1 MRLLSLTLDG
11 FKSFAQPTTI
21 EFRPGM
27 TGIIGPNGSGKSN
40 IIEAI
45 RWVLGEQSA
54 KTLRGNKMA
63 DVIFNGSEDRAP
75 LNRAL
80 VSIAFDNSD
89 HYLNSDFS
97 ELKITRKLYRN
108 GDSEYLINSQQVRL
122 RDIVDL
128 FVDSGVGRES
138 FSVISQ
144 GRIAEIFNGKPADR
158 RAIIETAAGVS
169 KYKQNK
175 ATAEKRLD
183 TTRENL
189 NRVNDIVAELEDQ
202 LEPLAE
208 QSALAQDYLE
218 QKGKFDLLDKTRT
231 VRELD
236 SNQAALKQIV
246 AKQEKAQ
253 TMAAEYDEQAK
264 AAAQA
269 LAQQQAQQKRLL
281 VVKDELQQK
290 ILDATT
296 IIGKLNSKQ
305 SLSSVRLE
313 QRENEKQ
320 RLLARQ
326 NELKQQLAATEQ
338 ALLQQNQAIADQQ
351 QAIKE
356 HQKALNEAKS
366 QSAEQRA
373 QQLAQ
378 QLEAMRDQQ
387 VDLMQKQAAAHN
399 QQTFLQR
406 SHEQALNQYQQH
418 SDELK
423 NVQERLEKAQQ
434 NADQQA
440 QLVIAAQKEQQAKTQ
455 QLDQEKAQ
463 QAQLQTQYEQVQ
475 QSWYQALGDVRSCQN
490 RVKNYQAMA
499 ADYTGYYS
507 GVQNV
512 LKQRRQFN
520 GLYGP
525 VSELIKVP
533 QAYTTALETVLG
545 GQLQHLV
552 VATQNDGKQI
562 INYLVRQRGGRATIL
577 PLDTL
582 RGGYQP
588 RNLERLRTLPGFV
601 GRASELIQYD
611 PRFQVVIDHL
621 LSNTIV
627 ADNLDH
633 ATLLAKEGQHQVRVI
648 TLDGQLINTSGAM
661 TGGASRSQRIGLL
674 SQQQMV
680 EKMKQELQVQQ
691 QRSSEL
697 EQKVSQL
704 EQARRS
710 NQQTLAALQN
720 ETAQANQKLSEA
732 KANQQLADS
741 QLAELKR
748 QLKALD
754 YQANAAGNPEQF
766 AQEMAAA
773 KQNEQQLADELTQLK
788 VTMEKI
794 KQQQNDLQNNASAQL
809 EQLHEM
815 QQWLAVARE
824 RLRQAKEQRAELQ
837 TRQEDANEQLASLEQ
852 QLQALDH
859 DDQLQADDRQT
870 TAAALAEAQ
879 QQLHDAQDQLKAS
892 DEKLTTLNDQLQ
904 DANEQNDRLQAL
916 QRAAIE
922 DLSGIKSQRARLEML
937 IDQGLNRLSETYSMT
952 LADARQELSPLSD
965 DELNRQLKLLKRGLD
980 ELGPVNTGAIQE
992 YERISERY
1000 DFLSGQKADLEKA
1013 RDQLKETMDAMDEQV
1028 KARFIKTFKEVSAAF
1043 TETFATIF
1051 EGGQAKLV
1059 LTDPDDVLTSGVDIM
1074 AQPPGKRN
1082 QQLSLLSGGEK
1093 ALTAIA
1099 LLFAILKVRP
1109 VPFAI
1114 LDEPEAALD
1123 EVNVD
1128 RFAKYLSR
1136 FGEDGPQFI
1145 VITHRKG
1152 TMMNANVLYG
1162 VTMQESGVSK
1172 MVSVDVEEA
1181 LNSDDRN

>member
-108 GDSEYLINSQQVRL
+108 GDSEYLINGQQVRL
-122 RDIVDL
+122 RDIIDL

-326 NELKQQLAATEQ
+326 NELKQQLAATEE
-338 ALLQQNQAIADQQ
+338 ALLQQDQAIADQQ

-356 HQKALNEAKS
+356 HQTALNEAKS

-378 QLEAMRDQQ
+378 KLESMRDQQ

-406 SHEQALNQYQQH
+406 SHEQALSQYQQH

-423 NVQERLEKAQQ
+423 NVQERLENAQR

-440 QLVIAAQKEQQAKTQ
+440 QLVIAAQKEQQAKNQ

-588 RNLERLRTLPGFV
+588 RNLARLRTLPGFV
-601 GRASELIQYD
+601 GHASELIQYD

-710 NQQTLAALQN
+710 NQQALATLQN

-754 YQANAAGNPEQF
+754 YQANAAGNPDQF

-837 TRQEDANEQLASLEQ
+837 TRQDDTNEHLTSLQQ
-852 QLQALDH
+852 QLQMLDH

-870 TAAALAEAQ
+870 TAAALADAQ

-904 DANEQNDRLQAL
+904 DANKQNDRLQAL

-952 LADARQELSPLSD
+952 LADARQELSPLPD

-1028 KARFIKTFKEVSAAF
+1028 KTRFIKTFKEVSAAF

-1172 MVSVDVEEA
+1172 MVSVDVQEA
-1181 LNSDDRN
+1181 LNGEDQN

>member
-253 TMAAEYDEQAK
+253 TMVAEYDEQAK

-326 NELKQQLAATEQ
+326 NELKQQLTATEQ
-338 ALLQQNQAIADQQ
+338 ALLQQDQAIADQQ

-378 QLEAMRDQQ
+378 KLESMRDQQ

-434 NADQQA
+434 NADQQV
-440 QLVIAAQKEQQAKTQ
+440 QLVIAAQKEQQAKAQ

-588 RNLERLRTLPGFV
+588 RNLARLRTLPGFV

-754 YQANAAGNPEQF
+754 YQANAAGNPDQF

-837 TRQEDANEQLASLEQ
+837 TRQENANEQLASLEQ

-1000 DFLSGQKADLEKA
+1000 DFLSGQKPIWKKPEISLRKPWMRWMNRLRRALS
-1013 RDQLKETMDAMDEQV
+1013 RLLK
-1028 KARFIKTFKEVSAAF
+1028 KYRPPLPKRLPRF
-1043 TETFATIF
+1043 
-1051 EGGQAKLV
+1051 
-1059 LTDPDDVLTSGVDIM
+1059 
-1074 AQPPGKRN
+1074 
-1082 QQLSLLSGGEK
+1082 
-1093 ALTAIA
+1093 
-1099 LLFAILKVRP
+1099 LKVVR
-1109 VPFAI
+1109 
-1114 LDEPEAALD
+1114 
-1123 EVNVD
+1123 
-1128 RFAKYLSR
+1128 
-1136 FGEDGPQFI
+1136 
-1145 VITHRKG
+1145 
-1152 TMMNANVLYG
+1152 
-1162 VTMQESGVSK
+1162 
-1172 MVSVDVEEA
+1172 
-1181 LNSDDRN
+1181 LNWC

>member
-1 MRLLSLTLDG
+1 MS
-11 FKSFAQPTTI
+11 
-21 EFRPGM
+21 
-27 TGIIGPNGSGKSN
+27 
-40 IIEAI
+40 
-45 RWVLGEQSA
+45 
-54 KTLRGNKMA
+54 
-63 DVIFNGSEDRAP
+63 
-75 LNRAL
+75 
-80 VSIAFDNSD
+80 
-89 HYLNSDFS
+89 
-97 ELKITRKLYRN
+97 
-108 GDSEYLINSQQVRL
+108 
-122 RDIVDL
+122 
-128 FVDSGVGRES
+128 
-138 FSVISQ
+138 
-144 GRIAEIFNGKPADR
+144 
-158 RAIIETAAGVS
+158 
-169 KYKQNK
+169 
-175 ATAEKRLD
+175 
-183 TTRENL
+183 
-189 NRVNDIVAELEDQ
+189 
-202 LEPLAE
+202 
-208 QSALAQDYLE
+208 
-218 QKGKFDLLDKTRT
+218 
-231 VRELD
+231 
-236 SNQAALKQIV
+236 
-246 AKQEKAQ
+246 
-253 TMAAEYDEQAK
+253 
-264 AAAQA
+264 
-269 LAQQQAQQKRLL
+269 QQQAQQKRLL

-338 ALLQQNQAIADQQ
+338 ALLQQDQAIADQQ

-356 HQKALNEAKS
+356 HQTALNEAKS

-378 QLEAMRDQQ
+378 KLESMRDQQ

-423 NVQERLEKAQQ
+423 NVQERLENAQQ
-434 NADQQA
+434 NAEQQA

-512 LKQRRQFN
+512 LRQRHQFN

-588 RNLERLRTLPGFV
+588 RNLARLRTLPGFV

-710 NQQTLAALQN
+710 NQQTLAALQS

-754 YQANAAGNPEQF
+754 YQANAAGNPDQF

-837 TRQEDANEQLASLEQ
+837 TRQENANEQLASLEQ

-879 QQLHDAQDQLKAS
+879 QQLHDAQEQLKAS

-952 LADARQELSPLSD
+952 LADARQELSPLPD
-965 DELNRQLKLLKRGLD
+965 DELNRQLKLLKRGLN

-1013 RDQLKETMDAMDEQV
+1013 RDQLKKTMDAMDEQV
-1028 KARFIKTFKEVSAAF
+1028 KTRFIKTFKEVSAAF
-1043 TETFATIF
+1043 TETFAMIF

>member
-108 GDSEYLINSQQVRL
+108 GDSEYLINGQQVRL
-122 RDIVDL
+122 RDIIDL

-326 NELKQQLAATEQ
+326 NELKQQLAATEE
-338 ALLQQNQAIADQQ
+338 ALLQQDQAIADQQ

-356 HQKALNEAKS
+356 HQTALNEAKS

-378 QLEAMRDQQ
+378 KLESMRDQQ
-387 VDLMQKQAAAHN
+387 VDLMQKQATARN
-399 QQTFLQR
+399 QQTFLKR
-406 SHEQALNQYQQH
+406 SHEQALSQYQQH

-423 NVQERLEKAQQ
+423 NVQERLENAQR

-440 QLVIAAQKEQQAKTQ
+440 QLVIAAQKEQQAKNQ

-588 RNLERLRTLPGFV
+588 RNLARLRTLPGFV
-601 GRASELIQYD
+601 GHASELIQYD

-710 NQQTLAALQN
+710 NQQALATLQN

-754 YQANAAGNPEQF
+754 YQANAAGNPDQF

-837 TRQEDANEQLASLEQ
+837 TRQDDTNEHLTSLRQ
-852 QLQALDH
+852 QLQMLDH

-870 TAAALAEAQ
+870 TAAALADAQ

-904 DANEQNDRLQAL
+904 DANKQNDRLQAL

-952 LADARQELSPLSD
+952 LADARQELSPLPD

-1028 KARFIKTFKEVSAAF
+1028 KTRFIKTFKEVSAAF

-1172 MVSVDVEEA
+1172 MVSVDVQEA
-1181 LNSDDRN
+1181 LNGEDQN

>member
-54 KTLRGNKMA
+54 KNLRGNKMA

-89 HYLNSDFS
+89 HYLNSDYS

-108 GDSEYLINSQQVRL
+108 GDSEYLINNQQVRL

-144 GRIAEIFNGKPADR
+144 GKIAEIFNGKPTDR

-189 NRVNDIVAELEDQ
+189 NRVNDIVSELEDQ

-218 QKGKFDLLDKTRT
+218 QKGKFDLLDKTKT
-231 VRELD
+231 VRQLD
-236 SNQAALKQIV
+236 ADQATLKQVV
-246 AKQEKAQ
+246 AKQEKSQ
-253 TMAAEYDEQAK
+253 SMAAEYDEQAK
-264 AAAQA
+264 DAAQK

-281 VVKDELQQK
+281 TVKDELQQK

-296 IIGKLNSKQ
+296 VIGKLNSKQ

-313 QRENEKQ
+313 QRENEKR
-320 RLLARQ
+320 RLSTQQNDLESQLAETNDALKLQ
-326 NELKQQLAATEQ
+326 NESIIKQQQ
-338 ALLQQNQAIADQQ
+338 S
-351 QAIKE
+351 IKE

-366 QSAEQRA
+366 QSAEQRS

-378 QLEAMRDQQ
+378 QLEDMRDHQ
-387 VDLMQKQAAAHN
+387 VDLLQKQATARN

-423 NVQERLEKAQQ
+423 NVQERLQTAQQ

-440 QLVIAAQKEQQAKTQ
+440 QAVLHAQDALQQKTAELNQERNQ
-455 QLDQEKAQ
+455 QN
-463 QAQLQTQYEQVQ
+463 QLQQQYEQIQ
-475 QSWYQALGDVRSCQN
+475 QAWYQALGDVRSCKA
-490 RVKNYQAMA
+490 RVNNYQAMA

-512 LKQRRQFN
+512 LKQRQQFN
-520 GLYGP
+520 GLFGP

-533 QAYTTALETVLG
+533 QQYTTALETVLG

-588 RNLERLRTLPGFV
+588 RNLDRLRTLPGFI

-633 ATLLAKEGQHQVRVI
+633 ATQLAKAGQHQVRVI

-680 EKMKQELQVQQ
+680 EKMKQELQAQQ
-691 QRSSEL
+691 QHASEL
-697 EQKVSQL
+697 EQKVRQL
-704 EQARRS
+704 EQARQS
-710 NQQTLAALQN
+710 NQQMLAALQN
-720 ETAQANQKLSEA
+720 EAVAATQKMNEA

-766 AQEMAAA
+766 EREMSTA
-773 KQNEQQLADELTQLK
+773 KENEQQLADELVQLK
-788 VTMEKI
+788 ADMEKI
-794 KQQQNDLQNNASAQL
+794 KQQQSDLQNNASAQL

-824 RLRQAKEQRAELQ
+824 RLRQAKDQAAELEAR
-837 TRQEDANEQLASLEQ
+837 RQDIEKRLAKLKQ
-852 QLQALDH
+852 QLQLLDE
-859 DDQLQADDRQT
+859 DNQQQADDRQT
-870 TAAALAEAQ
+870 TAAALKEAE
-879 QQLHDAQDQLKAS
+879 QQLQDAQNQLQGC

-922 DLSGIKSQRARLEML
+922 DLSGIKAQRARLEMR

-1000 DFLSGQKADLEKA
+1000 DFLTSQKADLEKA
-1013 RDQLKETMDAMDEQV
+1013 RDQLLETMNAMDEQV
-1028 KARFIKTFKEVSAAF
+1028 KTRFIKTFKEVSAAF
-1043 TETFATIF
+1043 AETFATIF

-1128 RFAKYLSR
+1128 RFAKYLGR

-1181 LNSDDRN
+1181 LNGEDQN

>member
-1 MRLLSLTLDG
+1 
-11 FKSFAQPTTI
+11 
-21 EFRPGM
+21 
-27 TGIIGPNGSGKSN
+27 
-40 IIEAI
+40 
-45 RWVLGEQSA
+45 
-54 KTLRGNKMA
+54 
-63 DVIFNGSEDRAP
+63 
-75 LNRAL
+75 
-80 VSIAFDNSD
+80 
-89 HYLNSDFS
+89 
-97 ELKITRKLYRN
+97 
-108 GDSEYLINSQQVRL
+108 
-122 RDIVDL
+122 
-128 FVDSGVGRES
+128 
-138 FSVISQ
+138 
-144 GRIAEIFNGKPADR
+144 
-158 RAIIETAAGVS
+158 
-169 KYKQNK
+169 
-175 ATAEKRLD
+175 
-183 TTRENL
+183 
-189 NRVNDIVAELEDQ
+189 
-202 LEPLAE
+202 
-208 QSALAQDYLE
+208 
-218 QKGKFDLLDKTRT
+218 
-231 VRELD
+231 
-236 SNQAALKQIV
+236 
-246 AKQEKAQ
+246 
-253 TMAAEYDEQAK
+253 
-264 AAAQA
+264 
-269 LAQQQAQQKRLL
+269 
-281 VVKDELQQK
+281 
-290 ILDATT
+290 
-296 IIGKLNSKQ
+296 
-305 SLSSVRLE
+305 
-313 QRENEKQ
+313 
-320 RLLARQ
+320 
-326 NELKQQLAATEQ
+326 
-338 ALLQQNQAIADQQ
+338 
-351 QAIKE
+351 
-356 HQKALNEAKS
+356 
-366 QSAEQRA
+366 
-373 QQLAQ
+373 
-378 QLEAMRDQQ
+378 
-387 VDLMQKQAAAHN
+387 
-399 QQTFLQR
+399 
-406 SHEQALNQYQQH
+406 EQALNQYQQH

-423 NVQERLEKAQQ
+423 NVQERLENAQQ

-463 QAQLQTQYEQVQ
+463 QVQLQTQYEQVQ

-545 GQLQHLV
+545 GKLQHLV

-588 RNLERLRTLPGFV
+588 RNLARLRTLPGFV

-661 TGGASRSQRIGLL
+661 TGGASRGQRIGLL

-741 QLAELKR
+741 QLVELKR

-754 YQANAAGNPEQF
+754 YQANAAGNPDQF
-766 AQEMAAA
+766 AQEMAVA

-824 RLRQAKEQRAELQ
+824 RLRQAKEQRTELQ
-837 TRQEDANEQLASLEQ
+837 TRQENANEQLASLEQ

-1028 KARFIKTFKEVSAAF
+1028 KTRFIKTFKEVSAAF

-1059 LTDPDDVLTSGVDIM
+1059 LTNPDDVLTSGVDIM

-1162 VTMQESGVSK
+1162 VTMQ
-1172 MVSVDVEEA
+1172 
-1181 LNSDDRN
+1181 

>member
-108 GDSEYLINSQQVRL
+108 GDSEYLINNQQVRL

-236 SNQAALKQIV
+236 SNQATLKQVI

-264 AAAQA
+264 AAAQT
-269 LAQQQAQQKRLL
+269 LSQQQAQQKRLL
-281 VVKDELQQK
+281 TVKDELQQK

-320 RLLARQ
+320 RLLARK

-338 ALLQQNQAIADQQ
+338 ALLQQDKTIADQQ

-378 QLEAMRDQQ
+378 KLESMRDQQ

-423 NVQERLEKAQQ
+423 NVQERLRNAQQ

-463 QAQLQTQYEQVQ
+463 QAQLQTQYEHVQ
-475 QSWYQALGDVRSCQN
+475 QSWYQALGDVRSCKN

-633 ATLLAKEGQHQVRVI
+633 ATLIAKEGQHQVRVI

-697 EQKVSQL
+697 EQKVAQL
-704 EQARRS
+704 EQARQS
-710 NQQTLAALQN
+710 NQQTLAVLQN

-754 YQANAAGNPEQF
+754 YQANAAGNPDQF

-773 KQNEQQLADELTQLK
+773 KQNEQQLFDELTQLK
-788 VTMEKI
+788 AAMEKT

-824 RLRQAKEQRAELQ
+824 RLRQAKEQRTELQ
-837 TRQEDANEQLASLEQ
+837 TRQDDTNEHLTSLQQ
-852 QLQALDH
+852 QLQLLDH
-859 DDQLQADDRQT
+859 DDQQQADDRQT

-879 QQLHDAQDQLKAS
+879 QQLHDAQNQLKSS

-952 LADARQELSPLSD
+952 LADARQELSPLPD

-1028 KARFIKTFKEVSAAF
+1028 KTRFIKTFKEVSAAF

-1059 LTDPDDVLTSGVDIM
+1059 LTDPDDVLASGVDIM

>member
-1 MRLLSLTLDG
+1 M
-11 FKSFAQPTTI
+11 
-21 EFRPGM
+21 
-27 TGIIGPNGSGKSN
+27 
-40 IIEAI
+40 
-45 RWVLGEQSA
+45 
-54 KTLRGNKMA
+54 
-63 DVIFNGSEDRAP
+63 
-75 LNRAL
+75 
-80 VSIAFDNSD
+80 
-89 HYLNSDFS
+89 
-97 ELKITRKLYRN
+97 
-108 GDSEYLINSQQVRL
+108 RL

-246 AKQEKAQ
+246 VKQEKAQ

-264 AAAQA
+264 AAAQT
-269 LAQQQAQQKRLL
+269 LSQQQAQQKRLL

-338 ALLQQNQAIADQQ
+338 ALLQQDQAIADQQ

-356 HQKALNEAKS
+356 HQTALNEAKS

-378 QLEAMRDQQ
+378 KLESMRDQQ

-423 NVQERLEKAQQ
+423 NVQERLENAQQ
-434 NADQQA
+434 NAEQQA

-512 LKQRRQFN
+512 LRQRHQFN

-588 RNLERLRTLPGFV
+588 RNLARLRTLPGFV

-710 NQQTLAALQN
+710 NQQTLAALQS

-754 YQANAAGNPEQF
+754 YQANAAGNPDQF

-794 KQQQNDLQNNASAQL
+794 KQQQNDLHNNASAQL

-837 TRQEDANEQLASLEQ
+837 TRQENANEQLASLEQ

-879 QQLHDAQDQLKAS
+879 QQLHDAQEQLKAS

-952 LADARQELSPLSD
+952 LADARQELSPLPD
-965 DELNRQLKLLKRGLD
+965 DELNRQLKLLKRGLN

-1013 RDQLKETMDAMDEQV
+1013 RDQLKKTMDAMDEQV
-1028 KARFIKTFKEVSAAF
+1028 KTRFIKTFKEVSAAF
-1043 TETFATIF
+1043 TETFAMIF

>member
-246 AKQEKAQ
+246 VKQEKAQ

-264 AAAQA
+264 AAAQT
-269 LAQQQAQQKRLL
+269 LSQQQAQQKRLL

-338 ALLQQNQAIADQQ
+338 ALLQQDQAIAD
-351 QAIKE
+351 
-356 HQKALNEAKS
+356 
-366 QSAEQRA
+366 
-373 QQLAQ
+373 
-378 QLEAMRDQQ
+378 
-387 VDLMQKQAAAHN
+387 

-423 NVQERLEKAQQ
+423 NVQERLENAQQ
-434 NADQQA
+434 NAEQQA

-512 LKQRRQFN
+512 LRQRHQFN

-588 RNLERLRTLPGFV
+588 RNLARLRTLPGFV

-710 NQQTLAALQN
+710 NQQTLAALQS

-754 YQANAAGNPEQF
+754 YQANAAGNPDQF

-837 TRQEDANEQLASLEQ
+837 TRQENANEQLASLEQ

-879 QQLHDAQDQLKAS
+879 QQLHDAQEQLKAS

-952 LADARQELSPLSD
+952 LADARQELSPLPD
-965 DELNRQLKLLKRGLD
+965 DELNRQLKLLKRGLN

-1013 RDQLKETMDAMDEQV
+1013 RDQLKKTMDAMDEQV
-1028 KARFIKTFKEVSAAF
+1028 KTRFIKTFKEVSAAF
-1043 TETFATIF
+1043 TETFAMIF

>member
-108 GDSEYLINSQQVRL
+108 GDSEYLINGQQVRL
-122 RDIVDL
+122 RDIIDL

-326 NELKQQLAATEQ
+326 NELKQQLAATEE
-338 ALLQQNQAIADQQ
+338 ALLQQDQAIADQQ

-356 HQKALNEAKS
+356 HQTALNEAKS

-378 QLEAMRDQQ
+378 KLESMRDQQ

-406 SHEQALNQYQQH
+406 SHEQALSQYQQH

-423 NVQERLEKAQQ
+423 NVQERLENAQR

-440 QLVIAAQKEQQAKTQ
+440 QLVIAAQKEQQAKNQ

-588 RNLERLRTLPGFV
+588 RNLARLRTLPGFV
-601 GRASELIQYD
+601 GHASELIQYD

-710 NQQTLAALQN
+710 NQQALATLQN

-754 YQANAAGNPEQF
+754 YQANAAGNPDQF

-837 TRQEDANEQLASLEQ
+837 TRQDDTNEHLTSLRQ
-852 QLQALDH
+852 QLQMLDH

-904 DANEQNDRLQAL
+904 DANKQNDRLQAL

-952 LADARQELSPLSD
+952 LADARQELSPLPD
-965 DELNRQLKLLKRGLD
+965 DELNRQLKLLKRGMD

-1028 KARFIKTFKEVSAAF
+1028 KTRFIKTFKEVSAAF

-1099 LLFAILKVRP
+1099 LLFATLKVRP

>member
-108 GDSEYLINSQQVRL
+108 GDSEYLINGQQVRL
-122 RDIVDL
+122 RDIIDL

-326 NELKQQLAATEQ
+326 NELKQQLAATEE
-338 ALLQQNQAIADQQ
+338 ALLQQDQAIADQQ

-356 HQKALNEAKS
+356 HQTALNEAKS

-378 QLEAMRDQQ
+378 KLESMRDQQ

-406 SHEQALNQYQQH
+406 SHEQALSQYQQH

-423 NVQERLEKAQQ
+423 NVQERLENAQR

-440 QLVIAAQKEQQAKTQ
+440 QLVIAAQKEQQAKNQ

-588 RNLERLRTLPGFV
+588 RNLARLRTLPGFV
-601 GRASELIQYD
+601 GHASELIQYD

-710 NQQTLAALQN
+710 NQQALATLQN

-754 YQANAAGNPEQF
+754 YQANAAGNPDQF

-837 TRQEDANEQLASLEQ
+837 TRQDDTNEHLTSLQQ
-852 QLQALDH
+852 QLQMLDH

-870 TAAALAEAQ
+870 TAAALADAQ

-904 DANEQNDRLQAL
+904 DANKQNDRLQAL

-922 DLSGIKSQRARLEML
+922 DLSGIKSQRARL
-937 IDQGLNRLSETYSMT
+937 
-952 LADARQELSPLSD
+952 
-965 DELNRQLKLLKRGLD
+965 
-980 ELGPVNTGAIQE
+980 
-992 YERISERY
+992 
-1000 DFLSGQKADLEKA
+1000 
-1013 RDQLKETMDAMDEQV
+1013 
-1028 KARFIKTFKEVSAAF
+1028 
-1043 TETFATIF
+1043 
-1051 EGGQAKLV
+1051 
-1059 LTDPDDVLTSGVDIM
+1059 
-1074 AQPPGKRN
+1074 
-1082 QQLSLLSGGEK
+1082 
-1093 ALTAIA
+1093 
-1099 LLFAILKVRP
+1099 
-1109 VPFAI
+1109 
-1114 LDEPEAALD
+1114 
-1123 EVNVD
+1123 
-1128 RFAKYLSR
+1128 
-1136 FGEDGPQFI
+1136 
-1145 VITHRKG
+1145 
-1152 TMMNANVLYG
+1152 
-1162 VTMQESGVSK
+1162 
-1172 MVSVDVEEA
+1172 
-1181 LNSDDRN
+1181 